1 MTPPLLI
8 GVSARIHHPNEHVVK
23 LGGVYTKTLHYLEQ
37 SVAHWV
43 MSKNV
48 LVMMIPAIESEGL
61 IQRSEMRLYHYAEA
75 LDGLVLQ
82 GGADVAPPTYG
93 EQPRDPAWIGDRVR
107 DRYEIELFE
116 AFVGKGKPVLGI
128 CRGCQLINVAF
139 GGTLY
144 QDIATQIPNA
154 LDHRDITKYE
164 QKFHTVKFLPGTG
177 LARLYPQRSEAT
189 INTIHHQAVNKL
201 GRGMIVEARSVPD
214 DIVEAIR
221 WRGPSY
227 VFGVQWHPEFMF
239 GPGIGSEH
247 LDGGPI
253 LGEFLEAARV
263 RKTKRKLFRMP
274 RIARGRG
281 TTKPATSHGTNDR
294 A

>member
-1 MTPPLLI
+1 VFSRLKRLRSRRREASGPLLI
-8 GVSARIHHPNEHVVK
+8 GVSARIHHPSDHPIN

-37 SVAHWV
+37 SVSHWV

-48 LVMMIPAIESEGL
+48 LVLMIPAIESAGL

-93 EQPRDPAWIGDRVR
+93 EQPRDPAWVGDRVR

-116 AFVGKGKPVLGI
+116 AFVGKSKPVLGI

-144 QDIATQIPNA
+144 QDIGTQVPNA

-164 QKFHTVKFLPGTG
+164 RNYHSVKFVSGTG
-177 LARLYPQRSEAT
+177 LAKLYPNRGEAT

-201 GRGMIVEARSVPD
+201 GRGLIVEATAVPD
-214 DIVEAIR
+214 GIVEAIR

-227 VFGVQWHPEFMF
+227 VLGVQWHPEFMF
-239 GPGIGSEH
+239 GNDTGEEH
-247 LDGGPI
+247 LDGSLI
-253 LGEFLEAARV
+253 LNEFLEAARA
-263 RKTKRKLFRMP
+263 RKAKR
-274 RIARGRG
+274 
-281 TTKPATSHGTNDR
+281 
-294 A
+294 

>member
-1 MTPPLLI
+1 MFSRLNRLRKRGRNASPGGPLLI
-8 GVSARIHHPNEHVVK
+8 GVSARIHHPSEHPIN

-37 SVAHWV
+37 SVSHWV

-48 LVMMIPAIESEGL
+48 LVLMIPAIESAGL

-93 EQPRDPAWIGDRVR
+93 EQPRDPAWVGDRIR

-139 GGTLY
+139 GGTLF
-144 QDIATQIPNA
+144 QDIGTQVPDA

-164 QKFHTVKFLPGTG
+164 RNYHPIRFISGTG
-177 LARLYPQRSEAT
+177 LAKLYPNRTEAT

-201 GRGMIVEARSVPD
+201 GRGLIVEATAVPD
-214 DIVEAIR
+214 GIVEAIR

-227 VFGVQWHPEFMF
+227 VLGVQWHPEFMF
-239 GPGIGSEH
+239 GHDTGEEH
-247 LDGGPI
+247 LDGSLI
-253 LGEFLEAARV
+253 LNEFLEAARA
-263 RKTKRKLFRMP
+263 RK
-274 RIARGRG
+274 ARR
-281 TTKPATSHGTNDR
+281 
-294 A
+294 

>member
-1 MTPPLLI
+1 MATTTAASAKQPTKKAERLQPIVSPPLLI
-8 GVSARIHHPNEHVVK
+8 GVSARIHHPADHAVN

-75 LDGLVLQ
+75 LDALVLQ
-82 GGADVAPPTYG
+82 GGADIAPPTYN

-154 LDHRDITKYE
+154 MDHRDIAKYE
-164 QKFHTVKFLPGTG
+164 QNFHRLRFVDGTG
-177 LARLYPQRSEAT
+177 LAKLYPNRREAM

-201 GRGMIVEARSVPD
+201 GRGMIVEAVSEPD
-214 DIVEAIR
+214 GIVEAIR

-227 VFGVQWHPEFMF
+227 VLGVQWHPEFMF
-239 GPGIGSEH
+239 GPGIGDEH
-247 LDGGPI
+247 LDGAPI
-253 LGEFLEAARV
+253 LGEFLDAARA
-263 RKTKRKLFRMP
+263 RMAKR
-274 RIARGRG
+274 
-281 TTKPATSHGTNDR
+281 
-294 A
+294 

>member
-1 MTPPLLI
+1 MRILGRRKPKTERAPLVSPPLLI
-8 GVSARIHHPNEHVVK
+8 GVSARIHHPADNDLVK

-37 SVAHWV
+37 SVTHWV

-61 IQRSEMRLYHYAEA
+61 IERSEMRLYHYAEA

-82 GGADVAPPTYG
+82 GGADIAPPSYG
-93 EQPRDPAWIGDRVR
+93 EQPRDPAWAGDRIR

-144 QDIATQIPNA
+144 QDIGTQVPES
-154 LDHRDITKYE
+154 LVHRDITKYE
-164 QKFHTVKFLPGTG
+164 QHFHTVKFLPGTG
-177 LARLYPQRSEAT
+177 LAKLYPNRAKAT
-189 INTIHHQAVNKL
+189 INTIHHQAVDKL
-201 GRGMIVEARSVPD
+201 GRGLIVEATAEPD
-214 DIVEAIR
+214 GIVEAIR

-239 GPGIGSEH
+239 GPSMSAEH

-253 LGEFLEAARV
+253 LTEFLEAAR
-263 RKTKRKLFRMP
+263 KRKAKR
-274 RIARGRG
+274 
-281 TTKPATSHGTNDR
+281 
-294 A
+294 

>member
-1 MTPPLLI
+1 MKLPFRRRRNAPPLVSEPLLI
-8 GVSARIHHPNEHVVK
+8 GVSARIHHPTDHAVN

-37 SVAHWV
+37 SVSHWV

-75 LDGLVLQ
+75 LDALVLQ

-93 EQPRDPAWIGDRVR
+93 EEPRDPAWAGDGVR
-107 DRYEIELFE
+107 DRYEIELLE

-144 QDIATQIPNA
+144 QDIGTQIPEA
-154 LDHRDITKYE
+154 LDHRDIAKYE
-164 QKFHTVKFLPGTG
+164 RNFHALRFVPGTT
-177 LARLYPQRSEAT
+177 LARLYPDREEAM
-189 INTIHHQAVNKL
+189 INTIHHQAVNRL
-201 GRGMIVEARSVPD
+201 GRGMIVEAVAVPD
-214 DIVEAIR
+214 GIIEAIR

-227 VFGVQWHPEFMF
+227 VLGVQWHPEFMF
-239 GPGIGSEH
+239 GPGIGAEH
-247 LDGGPI
+247 LDGSPI
-253 LGEFLEAARV
+253 LTEFLDAARV
-263 RKTKRKLFRMP
+263 RKAKR
-274 RIARGRG
+274 
-281 TTKPATSHGTNDR
+281 
-294 A
+294 

>member
-1 MTPPLLI
+1 MAAPLLI
-8 GVSARIHHPNEHVVK
+8 GVSARIHHPTDHPVS
-23 LGGVYTKTLHYLEQ
+23 LGGVFTKTLHYLEQ

-48 LVMMIPAIESEGL
+48 LVMMIPSIESEGM
-61 IQRSEMRLYHYAEA
+61 IQRSDMRLYHYAEA

-93 EQPRDPAWIGDRVR
+93 EQPRDPAWAGDAVR

-144 QDIATQIPNA
+144 QDIGTQIPGA
-154 LDHRDITKYE
+154 LDHRDIAKYE
-164 QKFHTVKFLPGTG
+164 RNFHALKFIPGTQ
-177 LARLYPQRSEAT
+177 LAKLYPNRSDAV

-201 GRGMIVEARSVPD
+201 GRGMIVEALSEPD
-214 DIVEAIR
+214 RIIEAIR

-227 VFGVQWHPEFMF
+227 VLGVQWHPEFMF
-239 GPGIGSEH
+239 GPGIGEEH
-247 LDGGPI
+247 LDGSPI
-253 LGEFLEAARV
+253 LNEFLDAV
-263 RKTKRKLFRMP
+263 RTRKSKR
-274 RIARGRG
+274 
-281 TTKPATSHGTNDR
+281 
-294 A
+294 

>member
-1 MTPPLLI
+1 MTAPLLI

-48 LVMMIPAIESEGL
+48 LVMMIPAIESEGM

-82 GGADVAPPTYG
+82 GGADIAPPSYG
-93 EQPRDPAWIGDRVR
+93 EQPRDPAWAGDGVR

-139 GGTLY
+139 GGTLF
-144 QDIATQIPNA
+144 QDIATQVPDA
-154 LDHRDITKYE
+154 LDHRDVTKYE
-164 QKFHTVKFLPGTG
+164 QKFHTVKFLQGTG
-177 LARLYPQRSEAT
+177 LARLYPNRAEAT

-214 DIVEAIR
+214 EIVEAIR

-227 VFGVQWHPEFMF
+227 VLGVQWHPEFMF
-239 GPGIGSEH
+239 GPGMGSEH

-253 LGEFLEAARV
+253 LGEFLEAAHV
-263 RKTKRKLFRMP
+263 RKRKRKLFRMP
-274 RIARGRG
+274 RLARGRAAA
-281 TTKPATSHGTNDR
+281 KPGTSHGTNDR

>member
-1 MTPPLLI
+1 MRLLGRRKPKAERAPLVSPPLLI
-8 GVSARIHHPNEHVVK
+8 GVSARIHHPADNNLVK

-37 SVAHWV
+37 SVTHWV

-48 LVMMIPAIESEGL
+48 LVLMIPAIESEGL
-61 IQRSEMRLYHYAEA
+61 IERSEMRLYHYAEA

-82 GGADVAPPTYG
+82 GGADIAPPTYG
-93 EQPRDPAWIGDRVR
+93 EEPRDPAWAGDRVR

-144 QDIATQIPNA
+144 QDIATQVPDA
-154 LDHRDITKYE
+154 LVHRDVSKYE
-164 QKFHTVKFLPGTG
+164 QNFHTLNFVPGGG
-177 LARLYPQRSEAT
+177 LAKLYPGRAKAT

-201 GRGMIVEARSVPD
+201 GRGLIVEGVAEPD
-214 DIVEAIR
+214 GIVESLR

-239 GPGIGSEH
+239 GPSMGAEH
-247 LDGGPI
+247 LDGAPI
-253 LGEFLEAARV
+253 LTEFLEAAR
-263 RKTKRKLFRMP
+263 KRKAKR
-274 RIARGRG
+274 
-281 TTKPATSHGTNDR
+281 
-294 A
+294 

>member
-1 MTPPLLI
+1 MAAPLLI
-8 GVSARIHHPNEHVVK
+8 GVSARIHHPSDNPVS

-48 LVMMIPAIESEGL
+48 LVLMIPAIESEGM

-82 GGADVAPPTYG
+82 GGADIAPPSYG
-93 EQPRDPAWIGDRVR
+93 EQPRDPAWGGDRVR

-128 CRGCQLINVAF
+128 CRGCQLVNVAF

-144 QDIATQIPNA
+144 QDIGTQVPDA
-154 LDHRDITKYE
+154 LVHRDIAQYE
-164 QKFHTVKFLPGTG
+164 RKFHTVRFVPGTG
-177 LARLYPQRSEAT
+177 LAKLYSDRTEAT

-201 GRGMIVEARSVPD
+201 GRGMVVEARSTPD
-214 DIVEAIR
+214 GIVEAIR

-227 VFGVQWHPEFMF
+227 VLGVQWHPEFMF
-239 GPGIGSEH
+239 GPGMGAEH
-247 LDGGPI
+247 LDGSPI
-253 LGEFLEAARV
+253 LNEFLDAARA
-263 RKTKRKLFRMP
+263 RK
-274 RIARGRG
+274 ARR
-281 TTKPATSHGTNDR
+281 
-294 A
+294 

>member
-1 MTPPLLI
+1 MATTTAASAKQPTKKAERLQPIVSPPLLI
-8 GVSARIHHPNEHVVK
+8 GVSARIHHPADHAAN

-75 LDGLVLQ
+75 LDALVLQ
-82 GGADVAPPTYG
+82 GGADIAPPTYN

-154 LDHRDITKYE
+154 MDHRDIAKYE
-164 QKFHTVKFLPGTG
+164 QNFHRLRFVDGTG
-177 LARLYPQRSEAT
+177 LAKLYPNRREAM

-201 GRGMIVEARSVPD
+201 GRGMIVEAVSEPD
-214 DIVEAIR
+214 GIVEAIR

-227 VFGVQWHPEFMF
+227 VLGVQWHPEFMF
-239 GPGIGSEH
+239 GPGIGDEH
-247 LDGGPI
+247 LDGAPI
-253 LGEFLEAARV
+253 LGEFLDAARA
-263 RKTKRKLFRMP
+263 RKAKR
-274 RIARGRG
+274 
-281 TTKPATSHGTNDR
+281 
-294 A
+294 

>member
-1 MTPPLLI
+1 MFSRLKRLRRRRPETSGPLLI
-8 GVSARIHHPNEHVVK
+8 GVSARIHHPSDHPIN

-37 SVAHWV
+37 SVSHWV

-48 LVMMIPAIESEGL
+48 LVLMIPAIESEGL

-93 EQPRDPAWIGDRVR
+93 EQPRDPAWVGDRVR
-107 DRYEIELFE
+107 DRYEIELLE

-144 QDIATQIPNA
+144 QDIGTQVPEA
-154 LDHRDITKYE
+154 LDHRDIAKYE
-164 QKFHTVKFLPGTG
+164 RNYHPIKFVPGTG
-177 LARLYPQRSEAT
+177 LAKLYPNRTEAT

-201 GRGMIVEARSVPD
+201 GRGLVVEATAVPD
-214 DIVEAIR
+214 GIIEAIR

-227 VFGVQWHPEFMF
+227 VMGVQWHPEFMF
-239 GPGIGSEH
+239 VHDVREEH
-247 LDGGPI
+247 LDGSLI
-253 LGEFLEAARV
+253 LNEFLEAARA
-263 RKTKRKLFRMP
+263 RKAKR
-274 RIARGRG
+274 
-281 TTKPATSHGTNDR
+281 
-294 A
+294 

>member
-1 MTPPLLI
+1 MAGPLLI
-8 GVSARIHHPNEHVVK
+8 GISARIHHPGRETQS

-37 SVAHWV
+37 SVTHWV

-48 LVMMIPAIESEGL
+48 LVFMIPAIESEGL
-61 IQRSEMRLYHYAEA
+61 VQRSEMRLYHYAEA

-93 EQPRDPAWIGDRVR
+93 EEPRDPAWAGDRLR

-144 QDIATQIPNA
+144 QDIGTQIPEA
-154 LDHRDITKYE
+154 LNHRDVTKYE
-164 QKFHTVKFLPGTG
+164 LNFHPLEFVAGTG
-177 LARLYPQRSEAT
+177 LAKLYPDRTRAT

-201 GRGMIVEARSVPD
+201 GRGMIVEAVAVPD
-214 DIVEAIR
+214 GIVEAIR

-227 VFGVQWHPEFMF
+227 VLGVQWHPEFMF
-239 GPGIGSEH
+239 GPAIGEQH
-247 LDGGPI
+247 LDGAPI
-253 LGEFLEAARV
+253 LTEFLEAARV
-263 RKTKRKLFRMP
+263 RKAKR
-274 RIARGRG
+274 
-281 TTKPATSHGTNDR
+281 
-294 A
+294 